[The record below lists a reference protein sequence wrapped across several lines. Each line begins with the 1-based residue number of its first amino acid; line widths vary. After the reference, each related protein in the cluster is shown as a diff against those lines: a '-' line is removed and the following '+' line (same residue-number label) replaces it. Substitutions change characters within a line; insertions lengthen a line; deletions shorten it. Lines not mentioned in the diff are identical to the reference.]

1 MRELTGS
8 QPQSPKPLLKIESL
22 SKRFGGLQVL
32 EAFDLEVGASELL
45 CIIGPNGCGK
55 TTLFNVI
62 TGTFPPDSG
71 SLTFDGV
78 SISGLRPH
86 QVARMGVT
94 RKFQVPGV
102 YPELTVYQNIAVPL
116 AAAKQV
122 YRPSKLIRGITDTT
136 RAFELLALCGL
147 EGKHNETVSTLS
159 HGERQLLEMAMVLAP
174 DPRLILLDEPTGGM
188 SLVETAATA
197 QLVRRL
203 RNEFG
208 KTVIVIEH
216 DMRFVEM
223 LDCPVSV
230 MLRGRIACTGSYREI
245 REYPEVVTA
254 YLGRAAHA

>member
-1 MRELTGS
+1 M
-8 QPQSPKPLLKIESL
+8 
-22 SKRFGGLQVL
+22 
-32 EAFDLEVGASELL
+32 EAFDLAVGASELL

-78 SISGLRPH
+78 PIAGLLPH

-122 YRPSKLIRGITDTT
+122 YRPSKLIGEITDTA
-136 RAFELLALCGL
+136 RASELLALCGL
-147 EGKHNETVSTLS
+147 EAKRNETVSTLS
-159 HGERQLLEMAMVLAP
+159 HGERQMLEMAMVLAP

-203 RNEFG
+203 RDEFS

-230 MLRGRIACTGSYREI
+230 MLRGRIACTGSYHEI